1 MQAAAVVPVGAFD
14 EVVRS
19 ACSSQIVLTADA
31 CGGYIRRMFRKRNRS
46 TSSRRS
52 RVAQAARVLA
62 SLAVLSVAVCATGCT
77 AVAPY
82 ERGKLA
88 HPTMSAGGLSTMGEE
103 HLHAISEGA
112 TGGSGG
118 TGSGCGCN

>member
-1 MQAAAVVPVGAFD
+1 MTKASCMISRMCRLIRHRRRLARALALVSAVTFA
-14 EVVRS
+14 
-19 ACSSQIVLTADA
+19 
-31 CGGYIRRMFRKRNRS
+31 
-46 TSSRRS
+46 
-52 RVAQAARVLA
+52 VAI
-62 SLAVLSVAVCATGCT
+62 SGCAP
-77 AVAPY
+77 VAPY

-88 HPTMSAGGLSTMGEE
+88 HPTMTAGGLSTMGEE

>member
-1 MQAAAVVPVGAFD
+1 MTRKIARTVTSCVTTSIAMVVA
-14 EVVRS
+14 
-19 ACSSQIVLTADA
+19 IVLT
-31 CGGYIRRMFRKRNRS
+31 
-46 TSSRRS
+46 
-52 RVAQAARVLA
+52 
-62 SLAVLSVAVCATGCT
+62 TGCS

-88 HPTMSAGGLSTMGEE
+88 HPTMTASDMTGFGEA
-103 HLHAISEGA
+103 HLRAISEGA

>member
-1 MQAAAVVPVGAFD
+1 LSSLLARIVLGLVAAVAL
-14 EVVRS
+14 
-19 ACSSQIVLTADA
+19 A
-31 CGGYIRRMFRKRNRS
+31 
-46 TSSRRS
+46 TS
-52 RVAQAARVLA
+52 
-62 SLAVLSVAVCATGCT
+62 TGCT

-88 HPTMSAGGLSTMGEE
+88 HPTMVASDMTGFGEA
-103 HLHAISEGA
+103 HLRAIHEGA

>member
-1 MQAAAVVPVGAFD
+1 MSPRTRRRALRVL
-14 EVVRS
+14 RS
-19 ACSSQIVLTADA
+19 ALVLTA
-31 CGGYIRRMFRKRNRS
+31 
-46 TSSRRS
+46 
-52 RVAQAARVLA
+52 VAALAAA
-62 SLAVLSVAVCATGCT
+62 STGC
-77 AVAPY
+77 APVAPY

-88 HPTMSAGGLSTMGEE
+88 HPTMTAGGLSTMGEE

>member
-1 MQAAAVVPVGAFD
+1 MLRGTKI
-14 EVVRS
+14 VR
-19 ACSSQIVLTADA
+19 A
-31 CGGYIRRMFRKRNRS
+31 RRL
-46 TSSRRS
+46 
-52 RVAQAARVLA
+52 AARLSMALAALATA
-62 SLAVLSVAVCATGCT
+62 SLVTGCT

-88 HPTMSAGGLSTMGEE
+88 HPTMTAGGLSTMGEE

>member
-1 MQAAAVVPVGAFD
+1 MSNRARRALRFVRSLVVLACVGAL
-14 EVVRS
+14 S
-19 ACSSQIVLTADA
+19 AV
-31 CGGYIRRMFRKRNRS
+31 
-46 TSSRRS
+46 
-52 RVAQAARVLA
+52 
-62 SLAVLSVAVCATGCT
+62 ATGC
-77 AVAPY
+77 APVAPY

-88 HPTMSAGGLSTMGEE
+88 HPTMTAGALSTMGEE

>member
-1 MQAAAVVPVGAFD
+1 MSRARLVRLLKKLPVSALLVAGAASTGLASTGCVPV
-14 EVVRS
+14 
-19 ACSSQIVLTADA
+19 
-31 CGGYIRRMFRKRNRS
+31 
-46 TSSRRS
+46 
-52 RVAQAARVLA
+52 AA
-62 SLAVLSVAVCATGCT
+62 
-77 AVAPY
+77 Y

-88 HPTMSAGGLSTMGEE
+88 HPTMTAGALSTMGEE

>member
-1 MQAAAVVPVGAFD
+1 MFDQSSVYHPAMSQSWRTSVRRLPAVRA
-14 EVVRS
+14 R
-19 ACSSQIVLTADA
+19 SSQ
-31 CGGYIRRMFRKRNRS
+31 RP
-46 TSSRRS
+46 S
-52 RVAQAARVLA
+52 RVRAIARTATCVLKA
-62 SLAVLSVAVCATGCT
+62 LVLGSFALAVTTTSVGCT

-88 HPTMSAGGLSTMGEE
+88 HPTMSAGALGTMGED